1 MNRRPAS
8 ESFKLLRIEE
18 DEELA
23 SQLGRIFSWVGK
35 LQSLELNQEYAFYPP
50 GLSLLAREDRV
61 ILFKERESLLSLAP
75 EIKDGFFVV
84 PRVL

>member
-1 MNRRPAS
+1 MNKDPARA
-8 ESFKLLRIEE
+8 SFKLLRIEE
-18 DEELA
+18 EEGLA

-35 LQSLELNQEYAFYPP
+35 LQTLELKGEYAFYSP

-61 ILFKERESLLSLAP
+61 ILFKEREHLLSLAP
-75 EIKDGFFVV
+75 EVKDGFFVV